1 MLLSD
6 GVRWSGISF
15 FCLRHSYSNI
25 SFSFCQLYFT
35 FCNPTILFAF
45 KAPAI
50 DEPQFRKTGNLIIL
64 NFHHKFTYSN
74 KKPITIS
81 RNFLHIAMDFFAN
94 SDLVQ
99 APFPIKTPRVFVPYT
114 YITQSLK

>member
-15 FCLRHSYSNI
+15 FCIRHKYGNI
-25 SFSFCQLYFT
+25 SFPFCQLYFT
-35 FCNPTILFAF
+35 FCNSAILFAF

-64 NFHHKFTYSN
+64 DFHHNFTYSN
-74 KKPITIS
+74 KKSIAIS
-81 RNFLHIAMDFFAN
+81 RNFLHIAMDFFTN

-99 APFPIKTPRVFVPYT
+99 APFPIKTSRVFVPCTYT
-114 YITQSLK
+114 T